1 MLCYHNAMQ
10 NILNAFLSHDLKAL
24 IESIGLIGVYFVVFA
39 ESGLLIGFFLPGDS
53 LLFTAG
59 LLASPAFHFFNIWTL
74 LFGSWIAAIV
84 GDNVGYAFGKKVG
97 PTLFKKEHS
106 ILFHPE
112 NLKKAQNFYEKHGGK
127 AIVLAR
133 FMPIIRTFA
142 PIVAGIGTMDYKK
155 FALYNFIGGT
165 LWVWG
170 MVFLG
175 YFLGSVIP
183 ESEVDK
189 YIIPII
195 LVIIAVSVIPPLI
208 HVFKERKNASVN
220 KKVEN

>member
-1 MLCYHNAMQ
+1 MQ
-10 NILNAFLSHDLKAL
+10 EIITAFMSHDLKAL
-24 IESIGLIGVYFVVFA
+24 IESIGLIGVYFIVFA
-39 ESGLLIGFFLPGDS
+39 ESGLFIGFFLPGDS

-74 LFGSWIAAIV
+74 LIGSWIAAIL

-97 PTLFKKEHS
+97 PALFNRKHT

-112 NLKKAQNFYEKHGGK
+112 NLKKAQNFYEKYGGK
-127 AIVLAR
+127 AIILAR
-133 FMPIIRTFA
+133 FVPVVRTFA
-142 PIVAGIGTMDYKK
+142 PIVAGIGTMNYKK
-155 FALYNFIGGT
+155 FIFFNFIGGT

-175 YFLGSVIP
+175 YFLGRVIP

-189 YIIPII
+189 YILPVIVLIIVLSVLPPIYH
-195 LVIIAVSVIPPLI
+195 LW
-208 HVFKERKNASVN
+208 KEKRQIS
-220 KKVEN
+220 E